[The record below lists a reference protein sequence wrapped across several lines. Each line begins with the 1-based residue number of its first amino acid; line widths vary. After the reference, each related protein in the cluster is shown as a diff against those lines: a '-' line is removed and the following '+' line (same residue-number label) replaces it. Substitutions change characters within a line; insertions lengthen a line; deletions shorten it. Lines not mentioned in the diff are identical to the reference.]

1 MHADAVLGDRYR
13 LSRLIA
19 SGGMGEVWQAHDA
32 VLDREVAVKL
42 LSAGESD
49 PSALE
54 RFRREAVAMA
64 ALQHPNTVLVLD
76 IGTHHRWT
84 YIVMELLSGP
94 TLAQLV
100 ASRGPLPEA
109 EVAGL
114 GAQVAAG
121 LEAAH
126 RAGIVHRD
134 IKPGNLMMGAS
145 GELKVVD
152 FGVARL
158 SQAAASA
165 LTATN
170 TIIWSALYLSP
181 EQAAGSPADERSDL
195 YALGCVLMTLATGRP
210 PFESEHPIGAL
221 HQHVRVDPPL
231 LRTRRPGASAALEA
245 LIGELLAKDPD
256 DRPASAAEVAVRLKN
271 IEMSVP
277 DAPAGLESH
286 ESEVTAR
293 MTGSAA
299 LMPVAGS
306 ARAEP
311 RHAHVS
317 EPQPARGRARAPWVA
332 AGVLVSSALLA
343 AMALTQ
349 GADPAGDARTSV
361 ADSPAASSSASPL
374 PSPSTTPSATP
385 DRSETTSPTPPPAP
399 APAPA
404 PASTRS
410 AVGRDSTPPVTTSDD
425 KPARGKSDEKKA
437 TTAADAKAKERPT
450 QAGKK

>member
-1 MHADAVLGDRYR
+1 MHADAVLGERYR

-84 YIVMELLSGP
+84 YIVMELLPGP

-100 ASRGPLPEA
+100 ASRGPLPDE
-109 EVAGL
+109 EVAAL

-134 IKPGNLMMGAS
+134 IKPGNLMLSAS
-145 GELKVVD
+145 GTLKVVD

-170 TIIWSALYLSP
+170 TIVGSALYLSP

-245 LIGELLAKDPD
+245 LIAELLAKDPD
-256 DRPASAAEVAVRLKN
+256 DRPASAAEVAGRLKN
-271 IEMSVP
+271 IEMSLP
-277 DAPAGLESH
+277 GATAGLAYTSAAT
-286 ESEVTAR
+286 TAR
-293 MTGSAA
+293 M
-299 LMPVAGS
+299 AGS
-306 ARAEP
+306 TAVMPTAGFTRAEP
-311 RHAHVS
+311 RRARAS
-317 EPQPARGRARAPWVA
+317 DPRPGRGRARAPWVA

-349 GADPAGDARTSV
+349 GADPDGDPGTSV
-361 ADSPAASSSASPL
+361 ANSPAAAASPSPL
-374 PSPSTTPSATP
+374 PSPSSTPSSTP
-385 DRSETTSPTPPPAP
+385 DTSATTSTT
-399 APAPA
+399 PA
-404 PASTRS
+404 PASTR
-410 AVGRDSTPPVTTSDD
+410 ATVVRDTAPPVAADDD
-425 KPARGKSDEKKA
+425 KPARGKSDEKKPSSA
-437 TTAADAKAKERPT
+437 DDAKAKERPT
-450 QAGKK
+450 QAGKN

>member
-32 VLDREVAVKL
+32 VLGREVAVKV
-42 LSAGESD
+42 LSAGSAD
-49 PSALE
+49 PSAVE
-54 RFRREAVAMA
+54 RFRREALAMA
-64 ALQHPNTVLVLD
+64 SLQHPNTVLVLD
-76 IGTHHRWT
+76 IGNHHRWT
-84 YIVMELLSGP
+84 YIVMELLPGP

-100 ASRGPLPEA
+100 ASRGPLPDE

-134 IKPGNLMMGAS
+134 IKPGNLMLGAS

-170 TIIWSALYLSP
+170 TIVGSALYLSP

-245 LIGELLAKDPD
+245 LISELLAKDPD
-256 DRPASAAEVAVRLKN
+256 DRPASAAEVALRLRS
-271 IEMSVP
+271 IEMSLR
-277 DAPAGLESH
+277 DAPTTPASP
-286 ESEVTAR
+286 SPEVTAR
-293 MTGSAA
+293 MTRSAA
-299 LMPVAGS
+299 LLPSAGT
-306 ARAEP
+306 APAEP

-317 EPQPARGRARAPWVA
+317 KSRPARGRAPWVA

-349 GADPAGDARTSV
+349 GADPAGDPRTSV
-361 ADSPAASSSASPL
+361 AGSPAAAASASPV
-374 PSPSTTPSATP
+374 PSPSTMPSTTP
-385 DRSETTSPTPPPAP
+385 DGSETTSPTPT
-399 APAPA
+399 PA

-410 AVGRDSTPPVTTSDD
+410 AVGQDTAPPVAADGD
-425 KPARGKSDEKKA
+425 KPARGKSEEKKP
-437 TTAADAKAKERPT
+437 TNPSDGKAKERPT
-450 QAGKK
+450 QAGKN